1 MTNLQRLIPLT
12 SLLILLQLLL
22 WTAVWFPTLAD
33 PDNSAQDVVGEDLA
47 LRLAQLT
54 ERADLVV
61 RGQVVATTGVWRADG
76 QIIESEITLEIRYA
90 LLGAAAGS
98 LTLTTAGGYLPD
110 EGLGMVASHAARF
123 RTGEEVLLFLQRAG
137 QRFVVVEEEVGKF
150 SVQQGVAANGP
161 LRVQVE
167 LAELYPMIGDGIARL
182 GRHGAIPVNWAT
194 LEEDVALVYPGA
206 LDDFVFE
213 GLRWPGD
220 YPEIHFRANPFA
232 PEAGGSDGSV
242 ADFLAALTDPAVTWS
257 VVPGAAFTLIYDGP
271 LSATTV
277 ERNGVN
283 EVVFYAAGQSS
294 VAGRSTVWFNQNQ
307 TIIEADFWLNADLDW
322 DTTGQPGRSELDAE
336 SVALHEF
343 GHWLGL
349 GHDTDSDAVMYFS
362 LPTGS
367 LRRELHPS
375 DIAGISYV
383 YPCASEPCI
392 PDIYAE
398 PTATAASTESPTAT
412 ATATPTPTMTPTLT
426 AASTGTATTTSTSTP
441 ASDETP
447 ALRPTTTIA
456 PTSISQPANLRTYL
470 PMVQR

>member
-1 MTNLQRLIPLT
+1 MTNLQRLIPLI

-22 WTAVWFPTLAD
+22 LTAVWFPTLAD
-33 PDNSAQDVVGEDLA
+33 PNNVSQGAVGEDVA
-47 LRLAQLT
+47 LRLARLAG
-54 ERADLVV
+54 RADLVV
-61 RGQVVATTGVWRADG
+61 RGQVVAITGVWRDDG
-76 QIIESEITLEIRYA
+76 RVIETEVTLVIRYPVF
-90 LLGAAAGS
+90 GAAAGA
-98 LTLTTAGGYLPD
+98 LTLTTEGGYLPE

-137 QRFVVVEEEVGKF
+137 ERFVVVEEEAGKF
-150 SVQQGVAANGP
+150 SVQQGVAASGP
-161 LRVQVE
+161 LRLQVG
-167 LAELYPMIGDGIARL
+167 LAELYDMIGEGLAGQ
-182 GRHGAIPVNWAT
+182 GRQAEVPLKWAA
-194 LEEDVALVYPGA
+194 LEEHVTMVYPGS

-242 ADFLAALTDPAVTWS
+242 EDFLAALTNPAITWS

-271 LSATTV
+271 ISATSV

-283 EVVFYAAGQSS
+283 EVIFFPAGQSS
-294 VAGRSTVWFNQNQ
+294 VAGRSTIWFNQDQ

-322 DTTGQPGRSELDAE
+322 DTTGEPGGSELDAE

-349 GHDTDSDAVMYFS
+349 GHDTDPAAVMYFS

-375 DIAGISYV
+375 DIAGISYI

-398 PTATAASTESPTAT
+398 PTVTAAATESP
-412 ATATPTPTMTPTLT
+412 TATPTPTMTPTMT
-426 AASTGTATTTSTSTP
+426 AAPTGTPTP
-441 ASDETP
+441 TPTAGETP
-447 ALRPTTTIA
+447 ALRPTNTVA
-456 PTSISQPANLRTYL
+456 PTSITPPGNSRTYL